1 MLTME
6 QIYNIRNMYKNEG
19 KSLRQIARETKH
31 DFETV
36 KKYVEM
42 EDFSPKVPVKVKRNG
57 KTSKY
62 RERVKQWLTDD
73 LSAPPKQRHTAH
85 RVYTRLKEEALKEGE
100 EFNVSERYTYL
111 LLILS
116 KK

>member
-73 LSAPPKQRHTAH
+73 LSALQS
-85 RVYTRLKEEALKEGE
+85 
-100 EFNVSERYTYL
+100 NVIQHIGFTPD
-111 LLILS
+111 
-116 KK
+116 